1 MLRVSRFF
9 LLLLFLPIV
18 VSCGSGDSNTTN
30 VSSVVDAASAL
41 MVVDYQGRE
50 VVLDYPATR
59 IVALSPHIVENLFS
73 AGAGQH
79 IVAAVAFSDYPEGAK
94 VIRQLG
100 NAGSVGLEAIVSVDP
115 DLVVVWGSGDQNSAM
130 LVRRLEQ
137 LSIPVY
143 VDEPRKLEDVA
154 RSIVDLGK
162 LAGTEEKALSISE
175 GYLDAL
181 SVVRQ
186 RHQNKAPVS
195 VFYQIWD
202 SPLQTLNGDHMIS
215 DMIALCGGSN
225 IFADS
230 SVLAPQVSVESVLHR
245 NPDLIFAS
253 ATTELAQ
260 SWLRAWEQWSA
271 LNAVEKNALY
281 SLEPDWMSRQ
291 TVRLLLGLQQMCEA
305 IDSERSL

>member
-1 MLRVSRFF
+1 MSRFF

-79 IVAAVAFSDYPEGAK
+79 IVAAVAFSDHPESAK
-94 VIRQLG
+94 AIPQLG

-162 LAGTEEKALSISE
+162 LAGTEKEALSVSE
-175 GYLDAL
+175 GYLEAL
-181 SVVRQ
+181 RAARQ
-186 RHQNKAPVS
+186 RYQNTALVR

-230 SVLAPQVSVESVLHR
+230 SVLAPQISVESVLHR
-245 NPDLIFAS
+245 NPDLVFAS

-260 SWLRAWEQWSA
+260 RWLTSWKKWSGLKAAEQDA
-271 LNAVEKNALY
+271 LHMLK
-281 SLEPDWMSRQ
+281 PDWMSRQ
-291 TVRLLLGLQQMCEA
+291 TVRLLFGLQEMCES
-305 IDSERSL
+305 IDSARSL